1 MIEAQVLAECKQYGH
16 NTMYVLRSAS
26 GVLCFRFWAMPQI
39 TSVLLFADP
48 KTAKGWMTKA
58 NRAGWQ
64 IEASP
69 HHVLSYPSGMKATI
83 NPADDPAG
91 ITIIMK
97 QAFYENW

>member
-1 MIEAQVLAECKQYGH
+1 MIAELVACKNYGH
-16 NTMYVLRSAS
+16 NTMYVLRAAS
-26 GVLCFRFWAMPQI
+26 GILCFKFWAAQEI
-39 TSVLLFADP
+39 SSVLLFTDP

-64 IEASP
+64 IEATL
-69 HHVLSYPSGMKATI
+69 HHVSSYPSSMKATI